1 MNPSVFID
9 IAGSY
14 RFELRVYDGDVES
27 CAPATVFVR
36 ATADEDV
43 HIQLVWETPSDT
55 DPSDTFGTDFD
66 LHYKRSTGVWNM
78 APGDIYWQN
87 KTSDWGNPG
96 PEDDP
101 SLDIDDTD
109 GAGPENINHNNPTND
124 TYSIGAH
131 YYADKGFGTS
141 IATVRIY
148 LNGALEAERTM
159 TLQTTGTFWHVADL
173 QIPSQ
178 TLTFIDSVT
187 NGFP

>member
-1 MNPSVFID
+1 LERTLTFITN
-9 IAGSY
+9 AAQ
-14 RFELRVYDGDVES
+14 V
-27 CAPATVFVR
+27 
-36 ATADEDV
+36 
-43 HIQLVWETPSDT
+43 
-55 DPSDTFGTDFD
+55 FGTW
-66 LHYKRSTGVWNM
+66 LPETSIGKIRPRTGEI
-78 APGDIYWQN
+78 PGRRTTQAW
-87 KTSDWGNPG
+87 
-96 PEDDP
+96 
-101 SLDIDDTD
+101 
-109 GAGPENINHNNPTND
+109 NINHNNPTND